1 MIGRM
6 DDAITTVFAP
16 LIGLPCWGVERGQ
29 GSILSFEFGSPRLFA
44 REPYVSTA
52 SSAKLRRSAAQR
64 VVKPVGEW
72 NLFVFCCH
80 WRIVTS
86 GEIPADDDST
96 SAGIE
101 AAAQAMD
108 GQRLTAFALDAASR
122 QAAFSFDLGARLT
135 TWPYETNDDEQ
146 WSLYMPGERVLTYHA
161 DGLASLG
168 ATDVRLEQEIWQA
181 VARDVMISKEQR

>member
-29 GSILSFEFGSPRLFA
+29 GSILSFEFGSPRLFV

-64 VVKPVGEW
+64 GVKPVGEW

-122 QAAFSFDLGARLT
+122 QAAFSFDLGASLT
-135 TWPYETNDDEQ
+135 TWPCEVNDEEQ
-146 WSLYMPGERVLTYHA
+146 WSLYLPAKRILTYRT
-161 DGLASLG
+161 DGLVSLG
-168 ATDVRLEQEIWQA
+168 AADEKPEQAVWRA
-181 VARDVMISKEQR
+181 VARSVRVP